1 MAAGKEETEAVGV
14 GKAKKLEYYR
24 KRKNN
29 LEAATKLEDRKMKI
43 DFEAANKEREIE

>member
-1 MAAGKEETEAVGV
+1 MAAGKEEIEVVGV
-14 GKAKKLEYYR
+14 GKAKELEYK

-29 LEAATKLEDRKMKI
+29 LEAATKLEDRKRKI